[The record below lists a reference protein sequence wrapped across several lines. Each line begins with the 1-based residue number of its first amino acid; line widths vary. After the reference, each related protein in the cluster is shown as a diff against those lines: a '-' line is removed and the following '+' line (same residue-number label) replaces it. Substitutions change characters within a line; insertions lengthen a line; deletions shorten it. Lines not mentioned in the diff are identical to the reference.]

1 MFWRLHALETQ
12 CLRVTQ
18 DTTAEKVT
26 GVLSH
31 HDKQQEKRPTLNS
44 EDSNRSTYVQG
55 SIVLGD
61 HTVGSIPTDI
71 REHQEMDVI
80 LFWFRSHT
88 HTPYRE
94 IKEGGSQVKW
104 PLYGASKTYVTHE

>member
-1 MFWRLHALETQ
+1 MYYH
-12 CLRVTQ
+12 
-18 DTTAEKVT
+18 TTINKR
-26 GVLSH
+26 
-31 HDKQQEKRPTLNS
+31 KRPTLNS

-61 HTVGSIPTDI
+61 HAVGSIPTDI

-94 IKEGGSQVKW
+94 IKEGGSQVRW
-104 PLYGASKTYVTHE
+104 PLYGASKTYVTYE